1 MTPSRK
7 AVSILYIKFLIGLIV
22 LCLALAIAYSV
33 SAEAYSLEF
42 IGGPINV
49 VPDVQSNNQMLAT
62 VTVRNNGP
70 EVTDLAFRA
79 VSDQG
84 ENIQLNVYEGGK
96 AIAAYSVAQFKIEF
110 LEIGPEKVT
119 GRLVIE
125 ASNVIPA
132 VEALTLDPTAGKI
145 GINLLGIV
153 TLDTNAILIFSF
165 ILGFVLFV
173 GPLIHIVLYHINEKD
188 MKISEIFHAR
198 MDGLNWDFK
207 GNWAST
213 FVALSGILGTLVGAE
228 ILPENPTILS
238 KQGFQTLSLLFP
250 VLIVSAPFLL
260 VASNTLFEKPEMEV
274 ITPNTGKDKKDKED
288 KAEATPVLISPF
300 VLGSAVVGWAITGEL
315 ITLMVLFQEL
325 KIAGYVSCIVSLSS
339 QILLGLLL
347 VLGLCY
353 VWKKIVLISLTAKKP
368 VQPTKQ
374 VSGVEKPIAA
384 TEQVPGVGV
393 SGVPAKPMR
402 APRKV
407 YLP

>member
-1 MTPSRK
+1 
-7 AVSILYIKFLIGLIV
+7 
-22 LCLALAIAYSV
+22 
-33 SAEAYSLEF
+33 
-42 IGGPINV
+42 
-49 VPDVQSNNQMLAT
+49 
-62 VTVRNNGP
+62 
-70 EVTDLAFRA
+70 
-79 VSDQG
+79 
-84 ENIQLNVYEGGK
+84 
-96 AIAAYSVAQFKIEF
+96 
-110 LEIGPEKVT
+110 
-119 GRLVIE
+119 
-125 ASNVIPA
+125 
-132 VEALTLDPTAGKI
+132 
-145 GINLLGIV
+145 
-153 TLDTNAILIFSF
+153 
-165 ILGFVLFV
+165 
-173 GPLIHIVLYHINEKD
+173 
-188 MKISEIFHAR
+188 
-198 MDGLNWDFK
+198 
-207 GNWAST
+207 
-213 FVALSGILGTLVGAE
+213 LSGILGTLVGAE